1 MLLSIGCSSNLAFHV
16 LLSNMWWLA
25 LSILFLRYHRLVGV
39 KIDKPTFDRRVVVPR
54 VVDIR
59 L

>member
-1 MLLSIGCSSNLAFHV
+1 
-16 LLSNMWWLA
+16 MWRLA

-39 KIDKPTFDRRVVVPR
+39 KIDKLTFDRRVVVPR